1 MKEIYEVTGTC
12 TITVKKRVLA
22 NSPEEAYEKV
32 TNTFNGINEYCG
44 NGGDDKLI
52 GVENISESVF
62 ADCGY
67 VEWDE
72 NDIVITDDDRIDEDE
87 EDEDDDYYD
96 EDDEWEDEDD
106 EWED

>member
-22 NSPEEAYEKV
+22 NSPEEALEKV
-32 TNTFNGINEYCG
+32 INTFNGINEYCG

-52 GVENISESVF
+52 GVENRSESVF

-72 NDIVITDDDRIDEDE
+72 SSVEITDDDRYEYED
-87 EDEDDDYYD
+87 EDEDD
-96 EDDEWEDEDD
+96 DDEWEDEDD

>member
-12 TITVKKRVLA
+12 TITIKKRVLA
-22 NSPEEAYEKV
+22 NSPEEALEKAEE
-32 TNTFNGINEYCG
+32 TFGGIESYLG

-52 GVENISESVF
+52 GVDNDSESIF
-62 ADCGY
+62 ASDY
-67 VEWDE
+67 IEWDE
-72 NDIVITDDDRIDEDE
+72 NDIVITDDDRIDKDE

-96 EDDEWEDEDD
+96 DEEDEWDDEDD

>member
-22 NSPEEAYEKV
+22 NSPEEALEKAEE
-32 TNTFNGINEYCG
+32 TFGGIRECLG

-52 GVENISESVF
+52 GVDNNSESIF
-62 ADCGY
+62 ANDY
-67 VEWDE
+67 IEWDE

-96 EDDEWEDEDD
+96 DDEWDDEDD